1 MIPESSSNK
10 KIEIF
15 KCIEFPNKW
24 ELHGNLMSDIDA
36 VDSTIF
42 FHNNKWWLFTGIKE
56 NDGASNSDELF
67 LFYSQDPTS
76 DQWIPHPQ
84 NPIISDV
91 RRARPAGKIFS
102 YQNKLYRPSQNG
114 SYHYGYGININQIK
128 KITEF
133 EYEEE
138 VENEILP
145 KWDEQITRIHTFT
158 YVDGLSVMDGKIRR
172 TKL

>member
-1 MIPESSSNK
+1 M
-10 KIEIF
+10 
-15 KCIEFPNKW
+15 
-24 ELHGNLMSDIDA
+24 
-36 VDSTIF
+36 
-42 FHNNKWWLFTGIKE
+42 
-56 NDGASNSDELF
+56 
-67 LFYSQDPTS
+67 
-76 DQWIPHPQ
+76 
-84 NPIISDV
+84 
-91 RRARPAGKIFS
+91 
-102 YQNKLYRPSQNG
+102 YRPSQNG
-114 SYHYGYGININQIK
+114 SYNYGYGVNINRIK

>member
-1 MIPESSSNK
+1 
-10 KIEIF
+10 
-15 KCIEFPNKW
+15 
-24 ELHGNLMSDIDA
+24 MSDIDA
-36 VDSTIF
+36 VDSTIL

-114 SYHYGYGININQIK
+114 SYHYGYGININRIK
-128 KITEF
+128 KI
-133 EYEEE
+133 
-138 VENEILP
+138 IL
-145 KWDEQITRIHTFT
+145 
-158 YVDGLSVMDGKIRR
+158 
-172 TKL
+172 